1 MVRNLRMNRLE
12 EQFKRELGEVLLKK
26 VRDPRIVN
34 VTVMGVEISR
44 EFDLAKVFVSVIGDK
59 AAKKDI
65 LKVLE
70 GASGYLRTELAD
82 VFEIR
87 KIPKLLFRIDET
99 IEHSIR
105 IDGLLSEL
113 GFPRELGKV
122 GDASTSPKP
131 IESGA
136 EDIDLDLTEDE

>member
-1 MVRNLRMNRLE
+1 MNRLE

-44 EFDLAKVFVSVIGDK
+44 EFDLAKVFVSVIGGK

-70 GASGYLRTELAD
+70 GASGYLRTALAD
-82 VFEIR
+82 VIEIR
-87 KIPKLLFRIDET
+87 KMPKLLFRIDET

-105 IDGLLSEL
+105 IDGILSEL

-122 GDASTSPKP
+122 
-131 IESGA
+131 IESANSIKTDESTA
-136 EDIDLDLTEDE
+136 EDIELDLIEDE